1 MTPLNQRRDKAD
13 KSVEFTHHIQSCI
26 REQRHSWTSIGVNPR
41 SSQEKRRVWPRYTAY
56 ALFVML
62 SCVFASAHAQSFAL
76 NARAARFVSAVV
88 MDDFHTAQSG
98 GGYLFSYDAHETDAT
113 LKMKLARWF
122 SGADPDAIRMAPAE
136 KRTLFGFYWAASM
149 MSEKSACFDSI
160 AQAACSEELGAWMAR
175 EAADDPRFVRA
186 YESAV
191 KSLGLPPYASPLQ

>member
-1 MTPLNQRRDKAD
+1 M
-13 KSVEFTHHIQSCI
+13 F
-26 REQRHSWTSIGVNPR
+26 IGVNPR
-41 SSQEKRRVWPRYTAY
+41 SSLEKRRVWPRYTAHV
-56 ALFVML
+56 LLIML
-62 SCVFASAHAQSFAL
+62 WCVFANAHAQSFAL

-98 GGYLFSYDAHETDAT
+98 GGYLFSYDPHETDAT

-122 SGADPDAIRMAPAE
+122 SGVDPDAIRMAPAE

-186 YESAV
+186 YESAA
-191 KSLGLPPYASPLQ
+191 KALGLPPYASPLQ